1 MTFPDLP
8 PEERDA
14 PVQFDAHELAMPT
27 VLTGASATA
36 VGEWLCAVAK
46 THDAQIAALDYV
58 LVTDEYLHAMNVER
72 LAHDTLTDVITFDL
86 SEGGAGPVEGECY
99 ISLPRVLENASAY
112 GASVRGKGRFSML
125 PALEG
130 GASWIM
136 VGRADRTEAQDRVSP
151 VYEVHSPP
159 PAEAAP
165 PAAGLSPPEQ
175 LELLRVIAH
184 GLLHL
189 CGLGDKTS
197 AEAEKM
203 RAAEDAALY
212 IWRSRFARPAQ
223 LG

>member
-14 PVQFDAHELAMPT
+14 LVQFDAHELALPT
-27 VLTGASATA
+27 VLTGASGTA

-46 THDAQIAALDYV
+46 THDAEIAALDYV
-58 LVTDEYLHAMNVER
+58 LVSDEYLHAMNVER
-72 LAHDTLTDVITFDL
+72 LAHDTLTDIITFDL
-86 SEGGAGPVEGECY
+86 SEGAAGPVQGECY
-99 ISLPRVLENASAY
+99 ISLPRVLENARAY
-112 GASVRGKGRFSML
+112 GATAEGEGSFAPVIAPGEE
-125 PALEG
+125 AL
-130 GASWIM
+130 WTPM
-136 VGRADRTEAQDRVSP
+136 DQADRIRAQDQVRP
-151 VYEVHSPP
+151 IHQAHG
-159 PAEAAP
+159 PASTHAEP
-165 PAAGLSPPEQ
+165 SVTPLSPTEFT
-175 LELLRVIAH
+175 ELLRVIAH